1 MIIFVHIYT
10 RFRFPHQPIIEK
22 KQKIID
28 KKNDS
33 LSLRKKNENYDI
45 TKLENSVNDS
55 PGWNLIWN

>member
-1 MIIFVHIYT
+1 MIFLHIYT
-10 RFRFPHQPIIEK
+10 RFRFPHQPIIK
-22 KQKIID
+22 KKHKIID
-28 KKNDS
+28 QKKNDS